1 MKDKKISLEI
11 NVIITGE
18 YRSAALSI
26 YNLKYSLPK
35 KILTAFDNESNYDF
49 QFIIKE
55 MVEEFKKC
63 FLCVGESTKKIHN
76 FTVPIETEVT
86 RIDKN

>member
-63 FLCVGESTKKIHN
+63 FLCEIVLIKIEKKLQNIILQA
-76 FTVPIETEVT
+76 TIY
-86 RIDKN
+86 